1 VMTPIFEPR
10 DRALPVVCSGQWGGQ
25 APETYRR
32 TGRTLDLM
40 YLCGGGVVSHPGGPA
55 AGVRAVQQA
64 WQATVD
70 GIGLPEYAETHPEL
84 AQSLKKFGGDS
95 SAA

>member
-1 VMTPIFEPR
+1 MTPIFEPR
-10 DRALPVVCSGQWGGQ
+10 DCALPVACSGQWGGQ

-40 YLCGGGVVSHPGGPA
+40 YLCGGGIVSHPGGPA

-64 WQATVD
+64 WQATVE
-70 GIGLPEYAETHPEL
+70 GIDLDTYARTHPEL
-84 AQSLKKFGGDS
+84 QQSLSKFGANPH
-95 SAA
+95 AA

>member
-1 VMTPIFEPR
+1 M
-10 DRALPVVCSGQWGGQ
+10 CSGQWGGQ

-32 TGRTLDLM
+32 TGRTVDLM
-40 YLCGGGVVSHPGGPA
+40 YLCGGGIVSHPGGPA

-70 GIGLPEYAETHPEL
+70 GIDLETYAETHPEL
-84 AQSLKKFGGDS
+84 EQSMRKFGGDPNAS
-95 SAA
+95 